1 MGMDRGHEAVQSYR
15 ESGLIWTLGGGWKT
29 WTVTTSRDRAEK
41 PTLTMGVFSKKT
53 GAELAAGSAL
63 AAVLPADPKP
73 WYLTPHL
80 LKLNLLL
87 LVPLF
92 SSASVGYDGSM
103 MNGLQTL
110 PQWRQFFGN
119 PEGAILGLM
128 NAVYPLGKV
137 VALFVVTYISDRYGR
152 KLPLVLGL
160 VACIGFAI
168 LQGMSKDLPSF
179 VVARALLGFFT
190 TFISQPSPILITE
203 LAYPTHRG
211 RITALYNT
219 FFYFGS
225 IFAAWCTF
233 GTFKIASTWS
243 WRIPSLL
250 QGAVPVIQLM
260 GVYFLPESPRW
271 LMRRGRKDEAR
282 KVFAD
287 SHAGGNL
294 NDPLVDFEM
303 REVELTL
310 GEEAEAMSQSSWL
323 ELVRTPAN
331 RKRTLI
337 ACIVGFSSQW
347 NGVAVVSYYLSLVL
361 NTIGITE
368 VKDQTLING
377 MLQIFNWIIS
387 TFLGAL
393 MVDRLGR
400 RPLFLISTA
409 GMLASYI
416 AWTGL
421 TSHFVASRDEG
432 TGRAVVAFIFIFYF
446 FYDIAWTPLLQ
457 AYPVEI
463 FPYTLR
469 GRGLS
474 VTYITAFTGLIIG
487 NQVNPIAM
495 KAIAWKYYIV
505 FCCVLGVLFVIIWFL
520 FPETKGHT
528 LEEIREVFEGKSGNA
543 KVEDVEGGEE
553 EETKKDGKVK
563 QVELA

>member
-1 MGMDRGHEAVQSYR
+1 
-15 ESGLIWTLGGGWKT
+15 
-29 WTVTTSRDRAEK
+29 
-41 PTLTMGVFSKKT
+41 MGVFGKKKET
-53 GAELAAGSAL
+53 ELAVGSAL
-63 AAVLPADPKP
+63 AAVLPANPKP
-73 WYLTPHL
+73 WYRTSHL
-80 LKLNLLL
+80 LKLNLCL

-110 PQWRQFFGN
+110 PQWRGFFGN
-119 PEGAILGLM
+119 PEGAVLGLM

-137 VALFVVTYISDRYGR
+137 VALFFVTYISDRWGR
-152 KLPLVLGL
+152 KLPLGIGL

-168 LQGMSKDLPSF
+168 LQGLSPSLASF
-179 VVARALLGFFT
+179 VTARALLGFFT
-190 TFISQPSPILITE
+190 TFISQPSPIIITE
-203 LAYPTHRG
+203 LAYPPQRG
-211 RITALYNT
+211 KVTALYNT

-225 IFAAWCTF
+225 IFAAWCTY
-233 GTFKIASTWS
+233 GTFKNPTAWS

-250 QGAVPVIQLM
+250 QGAIPVIQLL
-260 GVYFLPESPRW
+260 GLFFLPESPRW
-271 LMRRGRKDEAR
+271 LMSRGRKDEAR

-287 SHAGGNL
+287 YHAGGDL
-294 NDPLVDFEM
+294 NNPLVEFEM
-303 REVELTL
+303 REVEQTL
-310 GEEAEAMSQSSWL
+310 NAEAEAMSQSSWL

-331 RKRTLI
+331 RKRTLL
-337 ACIVGFSSQW
+337 AVIVGLFSQW
-347 NGVAVVSYYLSLVL
+347 NGVAVVSYYLTLVL

-377 MLQIFNWIIS
+377 LLQIFNWIIS

-400 RPLFLISTA
+400 RPLFLISTG

-416 AWTGL
+416 IWTGL
-421 TSHFVASRDEG
+421 TSYFVTSKNEA
-432 TGRAVVAFIFIFYF
+432 TGRAVVGFIFIFYF

-495 KAIAWKYYIV
+495 KSIAWKYYIV
-505 FCCVLGVLFVIIWFL
+505 FCCILGLLLGLIWFL

-528 LEEIREVFEGKSGNA
+528 LEEIREVFEGKPEGKEKDIEGA
-543 KVEDVEGGEE
+543 DVDEVTKEGR
-553 EETKKDGKVK
+553 VK